1 MALGAIVL
9 VIGIILALA
18 GGIWYAYD
26 SFFKKV
32 SPGWYVWGIGILG
45 VILFI
50 VGIIMIAVGH

>member
-26 SFFKKV
+26 HFFKQIT
-32 SPGWYVWGIGILG
+32 PPWYVWGIGILG

-50 VGIIMIAVGH
+50 VGIIMVAVGH